1 LAADILLPA
10 RKVTMSDVTRASVII
25 PTFKRVEM
33 LRNLLNSLAGQ
44 ITDYRYEVIV
54 VNDYPGDDL
63 SPLELEYSDTSVRV
77 INLSEDHGRS
87 VARNTGVRNS
97 SGDVLI
103 FLDDDMT
110 VVKGFVEAHMRA
122 HQEAGRAVIGNIISA
137 PEFASDP
144 LARYIERQGAK
155 KRKPGEQLPPH
166 CFRTGNGSIL
176 RKDFLAVGM
185 FDESFRTYGED
196 LDLSMRLSG
205 HGLDFY
211 FAEEAIS
218 YNHDPPDLGDM
229 LAKMRE
235 WGKDTMP
242 VLAERHPEL
251 ARIVWAHLATPVRLG
266 DESLSL
272 SLKKMAL
279 RFSLNPLF
287 YGIARLI
294 YPMKFLGR
302 HLFRVID
309 YLRLYNYLGAYR
321 RALREKA
328 RQKGENST

>member
-1 LAADILLPA
+1 
-10 RKVTMSDVTRASVII
+10 
-25 PTFKRVEM
+25 
-33 LRNLLNSLAGQ
+33 
-44 ITDYRYEVIV
+44 
-54 VNDYPGDDL
+54 
-63 SPLELEYSDTSVRV
+63 
-77 INLSEDHGRS
+77 
-87 VARNTGVRNS
+87 
-97 SGDVLI
+97 
-103 FLDDDMT
+103 
-110 VVKGFVEAHMRA
+110 
-122 HQEAGRAVIGNIISA
+122 
-137 PEFASDP
+137 
-144 LARYIERQGAK
+144 
-155 KRKPGEQLPPH
+155 
-166 CFRTGNGSIL
+166 
-176 RKDFLAVGM
+176 
-185 FDESFRTYGED
+185 
-196 LDLSMRLSG
+196 
-205 HGLDFY
+205 
-211 FAEEAIS
+211 
-218 YNHDPPDLGDM
+218 M

-294 YPMKFLGR
+294 YLMKFLGR